1 MGNFQKYWDIIFN
14 MSASY
19 APKLLLAI
27 ITLIA
32 GLWILKKVI
41 KLIRKIMAKSSVD
54 LALQTFIVPLLSIL
68 FKVLL
73 ILSVISMVGIETTSF
88 IAILASA
95 GFAIGMA
102 LQGSLGNFAGGVLIL
117 LLKPYKIDDFIE
129 AQGFMG
135 FVKEIHIFNTVL
147 LTVDN
152 KRVFIPNGA
161 ISNGPITNFTAED
174 KRRLDL
180 SFGIGYGDD
189 IDKAKGIIEKII
201 KEDERVLPEPAY
213 LVAVGQLG
221 DNSVNFTVRVWCKT
235 DDYWNI
241 NFDIHEKVK
250 KEFDANGISIPFP
263 QRDIHVYNH

>member
-1 MGNFQKYWDIIFN
+1 MDNLQSYWDLIVK
-14 MSASY
+14 MSAVY
-19 APKLLLAI
+19 APKFLLAV
-27 ITLIA
+27 ITLIV
-32 GLWILKKVI
+32 GLWIIKRVV

-54 LALQTFIVPLLSIL
+54 PSLQSFLVPLISIL
-68 FKVLL
+68 FKILL
-73 ILSVISMVGIETTSF
+73 ILSVVSMVGIETTSF
-88 IAILASA
+88 IALLASA

-117 LLKPYKIDDFIE
+117 LFKPYKIDDYIE
-129 AQGFMG
+129 AQGFQG
-135 FVKEIHIFNTVL
+135 AVKEIHIFNTVL

-152 KRVFIPNGA
+152 KRIFIPNGA
-161 ISNGPITNFTAED
+161 ISNGAITNYTAED

-201 KEDERVLPEPAY
+201 KEDDRVLSEPAY

-221 DNSVNFTVRVWCKT
+221 DNSVNFTVRIWCKT
-235 DDYWNI
+235 GDYWNI